1 MSAQKKKMMRRKLAQ
16 AYQHQMRTVELLVE
30 LGEIFG
36 EFHMDY
42 YEQFLA
48 ISQMSM
54 TVMKFIKSIGIH
66 AWGYFPEDINKW
78 LK

>member
-1 MSAQKKKMMRRKLAQ
+1 MMRRKLAQ

-54 TVMKFIKSIGIH
+54 TVMKFIKGIAIH
-66 AWGYFPEDINKW
+66 AWGYFPDNIQTW